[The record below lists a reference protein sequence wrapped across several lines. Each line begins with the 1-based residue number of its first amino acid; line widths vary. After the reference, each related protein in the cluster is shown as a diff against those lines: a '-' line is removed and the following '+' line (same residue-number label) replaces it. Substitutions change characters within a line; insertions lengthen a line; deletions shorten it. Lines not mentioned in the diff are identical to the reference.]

1 MDVQKHVNFLLL
13 VKFYFRNRLTL
24 IYFFQFQLLIGR
36 ITHQNCRMSIPQRDV
51 SSDIPLLHMD
61 VTKNNMLELFSI
73 SKTVSHL
80 NGGDVNF
87 F

>member
-51 SSDIPLLHMD
+51 SSDIPLATYGCD
-61 VTKNNMLELFSI
+61 
-73 SKTVSHL
+73 
-80 NGGDVNF
+80 
-87 F
+87 